1 LLFKEENM
9 MNKTKIIVIGGGPG
23 GYVAAIRAAQLGG
36 EVTLVEQARPG
47 GTCLNVGCIPTKALL
62 HTAEV
67 YRTAKDG
74 ADCGVISEVRLD
86 FAKAQRHKDMIAKKL
101 VGGVKGLLAANKVTV
116 VSGTASFQDA
126 SHIQVVNEK
135 GVPQVLIAD
144 KIIIATGSVPM
155 MPPIPGVESPQ
166 CIDSTDALNLA
177 AIPESLLIIGGGVI
191 GVELATVY
199 STLGCK
205 VTIVEMLPAI
215 LPMIDAEVTKLLAA
229 TLQRQGV
236 AIHTSARVQS
246 ISNSGKEAKVQVKL
260 ADGREVEF
268 AAEKVLVSVG
278 RKVNTVGLNLNAAGL
293 KDEKGKIIVD
303 NKMRTNVSGIYA
315 IGDCTGGSM
324 LAHVASAQG
333 EVAAENA
340 MGHDHV
346 FDLKT
351 CPSCVYTNPEIATVG
366 LTEKQAD
373 EQGIECTVGRFPL
386 AANGK
391 SLIMGGQGLIKL
403 VADKQYGEILGA
415 QIIGPRATDLIAE
428 CALAIGMEAT
438 LDEFVATIH
447 AHPTVS
453 EAVREAA
460 LAARGRAI
468 HIPNK

>member
-1 LLFKEENM
+1 
-9 MNKTKIIVIGGGPG
+9 MNKIKIIVIGGGPG

-36 EVTLVEQARPG
+36 AVTLVEQANLG

-74 ADCGVISEVRLD
+74 ADCGVISEVKLD
-86 FAKAQRHKDMIAKKL
+86 FAKAQKHKGAIVQKL
-101 VGGVKGLLAANKVTV
+101 VGGVKGLLAANQVTV
-116 VSGTASFQDA
+116 VSGTASFQDTT
-126 SHIQVVNEK
+126 HLQLVNEQ
-135 GVPQVLIAD
+135 GETSVLAGD
-144 KIIIATGSVPM
+144 KIIIASGSVPM
-155 MPPIPGVESPQ
+155 TPPIPGVESPQ
-166 CIDSTDALNLA
+166 CLDSTDALNLKT
-177 AIPESLLIIGGGVI
+177 IPQSLLIIGGGVI

-199 STLGCK
+199 STLGCQ

-215 LPMIDAEVTKLLAA
+215 LPMIDVEVTQLLAA

-236 AIHTSARVQS
+236 AIHTSARVQN
-246 ISNSGKEAKVQVKL
+246 IGNSGKEAKVQVQL
-260 ADGREVEF
+260 ADGQEIDLI
-268 AAEKVLVSVG
+268 AEKVLVCVG
-278 RKVNTVGLNLNAAGL
+278 RKVNTAGLNLSAAGI
-293 KDEKGKIIVD
+293 KADKGKIVVD
-303 NKMRTNVSGIYA
+303 DRMRTNVKGIYA

-333 EVAAENA
+333 EIAAENA
-340 MGHDHV
+340 LGHERT

-351 CPSCVYTNPEIATVG
+351 CPSCVYTNPEIAAVG
-366 LTEKQAD
+366 LTEKQTS
-373 EQGIECTVGRFPL
+373 EQGLEYTVGRFPL

-403 VADKQYGEILGA
+403 IAGKQYGEILGV
-415 QIIGPRATDLIAE
+415 QMIGPRATDLIAE

-460 LAARGRAI
+460 LAAKGRAI
-468 HIPNK
+468 HIPNR